1 MYELEC
7 ADGYGGKAVNIVTY
21 KICMIVCDNL
31 HSLTPIAII
40 ILQLIHDR
48 QLHFGWISLQLTA
61 WAIQT
66 CTLIYHTFY
75 QKNNHDNQNRNKTY
89 NTTWHDNMLSEK
101 SNERPK
107 TALGNNDYLSPHAMK
122 PFATRTS
129 VSQNAKCWHDIN
141 VRQRSAYF
149 ACSCWIAEAKEF
161 IASLRSDCLYCCS
174 LPSCHAK
181 YEKFKC
187 ILCWL
192 VTNFR
197 DTIWFSAE
205 QNGLAVLQWSQQCRF
220 TQTNRLLC
228 DALEQSVIHS
238 KKIGLELVQVR
249 YLVCFWM

>member
-1 MYELEC
+1 M
-7 ADGYGGKAVNIVTY
+7 T
-21 KICMIVCDNL
+21 
-31 HSLTPIAII
+31 
-40 ILQLIHDR
+40 
-48 QLHFGWISLQLTA
+48 ISHRMQ
-61 WAIQT
+61 W
-66 CTLIYHTFY
+66 
-75 QKNNHDNQNRNKTY
+75 N
-89 NTTWHDNMLSEK
+89 
-101 SNERPK
+101 
-107 TALGNNDYLSPHAMK
+107 LSPHGRRSH
-122 PFATRTS
+122 RT
-129 VSQNAKCWHDIN
+129 QNVGMISMFGKET
-141 VRQRSAYF
+141 SAYF

-197 DTIWFSAE
+197 DTVPVTIWFSAE

-238 KKIGLELVQVR
+238 KKNGLELVQVR
-249 YLVCFWM
+249 YLVCIWMELVSWHQSFQTAATK